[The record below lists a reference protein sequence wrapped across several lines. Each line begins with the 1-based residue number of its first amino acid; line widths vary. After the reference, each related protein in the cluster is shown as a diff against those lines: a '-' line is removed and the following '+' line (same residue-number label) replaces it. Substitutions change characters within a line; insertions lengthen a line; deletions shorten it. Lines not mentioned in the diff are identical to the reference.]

1 MRYSLYKRVAVIT
14 DNFDSRFYYA
24 RYDPVFSNKF
34 RKLGDYVFF
43 DIMSMTEGRQNKIYL
58 PDPDKI
64 IYVTCLFTFTWTY
77 FPSKHCLFDMHI
89 TQLLHINRFRCEGL
103 NSKWKTNSHETK

>member
-64 IYVTCLFTFTWTY
+64 IYVTCL
-77 FPSKHCLFDMHI
+77 PSPELIFRASIVYLTCI
-89 TQLLHINRFRCEGL
+89 LLSFYILIGFVARV
-103 NSKWKTNSHETK
+103 